1 MSFWQIFERINRI
14 ARSTT
19 VNSFGGRSRFDDEL
33 RRAQELID
41 GERRR
46 EEDEKRQKEK
56 GGANGAK
63 QEQQE
68 SHDPNGMTIERACA
82 VIGVATTASMQ
93 EIQAAY
99 RRRVAEVHPDR
110 YSNHPPPEQ
119 RKAVA
124 RTQQLNEAY
133 AFLKSRRS
141 T

>member
-19 VNSFGGRSRFDDEL
+19 ADAFGGRSRFDDEL

-41 GERRR
+41 SERRR
-46 EEDEKRQKEK
+46 EDEERRQKEK
-56 GGANGAK
+56 GKSNGQK
-63 QEQQE
+63 QEQQGT
-68 SHDPNGMTIERACA
+68 DGMSVERACA
-82 VIGVATTASMQ
+82 IIGVPETATLQ
-93 EIQAAY
+93 EIKAAY

-110 YSNHPPPEQ
+110 YSNQSAAEQ
-119 RKAVA
+119 QLAVA

-133 AFLKSRRS
+133 AFLKSTRA

>member
-14 ARSTT
+14 ARSSTADT
-19 VNSFGGRSRFDDEL
+19 FGGRSRFDDEL

-46 EEDEKRQKEK
+46 EEEEKREKEK
-56 GGANGAK
+56 GKSGGAK
-63 QEQQE
+63 EEQRPGR
-68 SHDPNGMTIERACA
+68 DGMSVERACA
-82 VIGVATTASMQ
+82 IIGVPVTATMQ
-93 EIQAAY
+93 EIQSAY

-110 YSNHPPPEQ
+110 YSNRPAAEQ
-119 RKAVA
+119 SEAVA

-133 AFLKSRRS
+133 AFLKSERA

>member
-19 VNSFGGRSRFDDEL
+19 ADTFGGRSRFDDEL

-46 EEDEKRQKEK
+46 DEEEKRQKATGNSDQSNREPR
-56 GGANGAK
+56 G
-63 QEQQE
+63 
-68 SHDPNGMTIERACA
+68 SDGMTVEEACA
-82 VIGVATTASMQ
+82 IIGVVVTASDQ
-93 EIQAAY
+93 EIRSAY

-110 YSNHPPPEQ
+110 FSNRPVSEQ
-119 RKAVA
+119 REAVA

-133 AFLKSRRS
+133 AFLKSRS
-141 T
+141 AT